1 MFTTFRNAALVAG
14 IALAGA
20 GFSSAANAT
29 YILDTT
35 IPIAPL
41 GNPLTSFDISFV
53 DGTTGIYYFADRS
66 NKSVDIINGATN
78 TVIGQATGFVGL
90 SPAGTSQSGPDGVV
104 VVHNGSTVTLYAGD
118 GGSTLRSFN
127 VNNPAAPVAQ
137 GTVNTGGG
145 VFRVDEMAYSPLTN
159 QIFAANNANT
169 PAFASLINATPPTP
183 TLAMSPIFIPGQVSS
198 GGMEQ
203 SVWNPNTNSFFV
215 SVPSF
220 NGTDPGGVQ
229 EFSASGA
236 PLRTYNFSAMGISAC
251 SPAGLALG
259 ASGNLMIGCG
269 TANTQ
274 TVVLNP
280 SGTGTLVATL
290 PQVSSSDELWYDP
303 ASHRFYVT
311 GANAAGDRVIDV
323 FDDATYSLQQSIDL
337 TTLGFGA
344 SNLHSVAVDPLND
357 EIFVPI
363 TASSGIFPNTE
374 CPSGCVAVFAENIP
388 EPRSALLVATA
399 LAGLMAMTR
408 ALARRS

>member
-1 MFTTFRNAALVAG
+1 VFTTFRNAALG
-14 IALAGA
+14 ALALTSA
-20 GFSSAANAT
+20 GFSSAANAS

-41 GNPLTSFDISFV
+41 GSPLTSFDISFV
-53 DGTTGIYYFADRS
+53 DGQTGIYYFADRS

-78 TVIGQATGFVGL
+78 TVIGQAPGFVGL

-118 GGSTLRSFN
+118 GNSTLRAFN
-127 VNNPAAPVAQ
+127 VNTPSAPVAQ
-137 GTVNTGGG
+137 GTFNTGGG
-145 VFRVDEMAYSPLTN
+145 VFRVDEMAYSPANNTL
-159 QIFAANNANT
+159 FLANNANS
-169 PAFASLINATPPTP
+169 PAFATIVNANPTNI
-183 TLAMSPIFIPGQVSS
+183 TQVAGSITIPGQVAS

-203 SVWNPNTNSFFV
+203 SVWNPNTGSFFV
-215 SVPSF
+215 SVPTL
-220 NGTDPGGVQ
+220 NGSDAGGVQ
-229 EFSASGA
+229 EFTPNGT
-236 PLRTYNFSAMGISAC
+236 PLKFISLNSLGITGC

-274 TVVLNP
+274 TVVINP
-280 SGTGTLVATL
+280 VTGTLVATL
-290 PQVSSSDELWYDP
+290 SQVSSSDELWYDP
-303 ASHRFYVT
+303 ATHRFYVT

-337 TTLGFGA
+337 TALGFGA

-363 TASSGIFPNTE
+363 TASSAAFPNTE
-374 CPSGCVAVFAENIP
+374 CPSGCVAVFAESTSVP
-388 EPRSALLVATA
+388 EPGSALLVATA

-408 ALARRS
+408 VRGRRG